1 MDSTLGA
8 ALVGAGSSVLSGLG
22 NLFGGNL
29 AYKRAQRLQAQQAE
43 YASQAAT
50 TAFNRQ
56 QQLINEQNAYN
67 DPMASRARLENAGY
81 NPFLTNLDGSG
92 QQPQAGSAPM
102 ASMPEAPY
110 QAASYG
116 SNFGS
121 DLAQGFQSVMDALN
135 KTSSTQADVTLKNE
149 EARKAKMINDAV
161 GPDGKPLVLADYVN
175 QLNQS
180 KVAEQTANSLA
191 LQNRKAEAEM
201 VFLSGTYHDENGN
214 PVPAAETGDGISDAD
229 GNYTVYGFM
238 QKNKLMGQM
247 KEVDKL
253 FAECAETWSK
263 VDVNNKTV
271 DYMDKQM
278 SKIDEEIKTI
288 KGLRP
293 YQIQQLKVSIQ
304 KLYSDITTNQALATK
319 YRADAKLAT
328 EQATTE
334 SESRGAKIANIT
346 ADTNNKNANTR
357 TINQSRPYVVNGLK
371 WDSQGK
377 MYGALQAM
385 DNRAAT
391 KAEADWINN
400 HQGLNSFL
408 IGTNKVVDTVGNI
421 GDAAMKF
428 GIGLGGINGF
438 ARGLKKPNP
447 IGFHR

>member
-1 MDSTLGA
+1 MDPTLGA

-161 GPDGKPLVLADYVN
+161 GPDGKPLVLAEYVN

-214 PVPAAETGDGISDAD
+214 SVPAAETGDGISDAD

-334 SESRGAKIANIT
+334 SQGRGAKIANIE
-346 ADTNNKNANTR
+346 ADTDNKNADTGKKKSEENLNYANTDNIILTR
-357 TINQSRPYVVNGLK
+357 PAFVRSAYATANQNETQANSMAWDNYFRNG
-371 WDSQGK
+371 
-377 MYGALQAM
+377 
-385 DNRAAT
+385 
-391 KAEADWINN
+391 
-400 HQGLNSFL
+400 
-408 IGTNKVVDTVGNI
+408 TVY
-421 GDAAMKF
+421 
-428 GIGLGGINGF
+428 
-438 ARGLKKPNP
+438 ARGVRKALVPFGSAFGPMVGAGATVLTKGKVK
-447 IGFHR
+447 

>member
-1 MDSTLGA
+1 MDPTLGA

-121 DLAQGFQSVMDALN
+121 DLAQGFQSVMDAIN
-135 KTSSTQADVTLKNE
+135 KTSSTQSDVTLKNE
-149 EARKAKMINDAV
+149 EARKAKMINDAT
-161 GPDGKPLVLADYVN
+161 DENGKPLVLAEYVN

-201 VFLSGTYHDENGN
+201 VFLSGTYRDANGN

-278 SKIDEEIKTI
+278 SMIDQEIKTI
-288 KGLRP
+288 IGLLT

-334 SESRGAKIANIT
+334 SQGRSAKIANIE
-346 ADTNNKNANTR
+346 ADTDNKNADTGKKKSEENLNYANTDNIILTR
-357 TINQSRPYVVNGLK
+357 PAFVRSAYATANQNETQANSMAWDNYFRNG
-371 WDSQGK
+371 
-377 MYGALQAM
+377 
-385 DNRAAT
+385 
-391 KAEADWINN
+391 
-400 HQGLNSFL
+400 
-408 IGTNKVVDTVGNI
+408 TVY
-421 GDAAMKF
+421 
-428 GIGLGGINGF
+428 
-438 ARGLKKPNP
+438 ARGVRKALVPFGSAFGPMVGAGATVLTKGKVK
-447 IGFHR
+447 